1 MTTAKDILIIIQCCK
16 SKNPVELYPDHTHNL
31 YKQIPK
37 TKNILENAVKHFTKE
52 GVINVKSKLV
62 TALSLYT
69 GYFYSVDGLKEKIV
83 EEILNGRYDFLIMS
97 AGYGF
102 VHPFQRIH
110 DYDQLMKDKITNY
123 WLNNGLPTVLS
134 EYVENGQFQYVYGF
148 FSKTADYRR
157 IFEKVEWGDARRL
170 REAGFFYVEG
180 IKGAGNI
187 LRSQAEFM
195 LKQIEEGFK
204 NKPVNDEAF

>member
-1 MTTAKDILIIIQCCK
+1 MTTAKDTLIIIQCCK
-16 SKNPVELYPDHTHNL
+16 SKNPVELYPDHKYNF

-37 TKNILENAVKHFTKE
+37 TKSILENAVKQFTE
-52 GVINVKSKLV
+52 DDVIDVKSKLV

-69 GYFYSVDGLKEKIV
+69 GHFYSVEGLKDKIV
-83 EEILNGRYDFLIMS
+83 EELLNGRYDFLIMS

-110 DYDQLMKDKITNY
+110 DYDQQMKGKVTTY
-123 WLNNGLPTVLS
+123 WLNQGLPQVLS
-134 EYVENGQFQYVYGF
+134 EYVENVGFQYVYGF
-148 FSKTADYRR
+148 FSKSADYRR
-157 IFEKVEWGDARRL
+157 IFEKVDWENNLSL

-187 LRSQAEFM
+187 LRFQAELM
-195 LKQIEEGFK
+195 LKQIEEGFA
-204 NKPVNDEAF
+204 NKSQT